1 MSDDLPRLDRYLARR
16 LLEKKQRLDRYPPL
30 PPHLVQR
37 LHDDLRILLTYH
49 SNAIEGNTLTL
60 RETQLV
66 IAHGMTVGGHALREY
81 LEASNH
87 AAALD
92 YLTTLIDRSELIS
105 RADILKLHSL
115 VMDRILSDAGTWRTI
130 PVSIR
135 GTNFVPPPAA
145 QVPRLMRE
153 WLDWVNGGAGQ
164 RYEPIMR
171 AAIAHHGF
179 EAVHPFEDGNGR
191 CGRLLLNLML
201 MRAGYPPA
209 LLLREWHD
217 GYLIALDAANT
228 GNYRPLGNLI
238 GRSVESVLDRYLEVC
253 DQAAATAEYLPL
265 PELAEGTHYRADYL
279 AHLIRKGRLAGK
291 KVNGKWHSTRAALA
305 QYEADLAAGVAPRGR
320 PPRSSASQG

>member
-1 MSDDLPRLDRYLARR
+1 MSDDLPRLDRHLARR
-16 LLEKKQRLDRYPPL
+16 LLEKKQRLDRYRPL
-30 PPHLVQR
+30 PSHLVQR

-66 IAHGMTVGGHALREY
+66 IDHGMTVGGHSLREY

-92 YLTTLIDRSELIS
+92 YLTTLIDRPELIS
-105 RADILKLHSL
+105 RTDILKLHSL
-115 VMDRILSDAGTWRTI
+115 IMDRILSDAGSWRTI

-135 GTNFVPPPAA
+135 GANFVPPPARE
-145 QVPRLMRE
+145 VPRLMRE
-153 WLDWVNGGAGQ
+153 WLDWVNGEEAQ

-191 CGRLLLNLML
+191 SGRLLLNLML
-201 MRAGYPPA
+201 MRDGYPPA
-209 LLLREWHD
+209 LLLREWRD
-217 GYLIALDAANT
+217 GYLIALDAANS

-253 DQAAATAEYLPL
+253 DQEAASAEYLPL
-265 PELAEGTHYRADYL
+265 AELVESTPYSADYL

-291 KVNGKWHSTRAALA
+291 KVNGKWHSTQAALA
-305 QYEADLAAGVAPRGR
+305 QYEADVAAGIAPRGR
-320 PPRSSASQG
+320 PSRSTASQ

>member
-1 MSDDLPRLDRYLARR
+1 MSDDVPRLDRHLARR
-16 LLEKKQRLDRYPPL
+16 LLEKKQRLDRYRPL
-30 PPHLVQR
+30 PPHLVRR

-60 RETQLV
+60 RETQMV
-66 IAHGMTVGGHALREY
+66 IDHGMTVGGHPLREY

-92 YLTTLIDRSELIS
+92 YLTILLDKTVPIG
-105 RADILKLHSL
+105 RADMLKFHSL
-115 VMDRILSDAGTWRTI
+115 VMDRILSDAGSWRSI

-135 GTNFVPPPAA
+135 GANFVPPPAR
-145 QVPRLMRE
+145 QVPGLMRD
-153 WLDWVNGGAGQ
+153 WISWVNGDDAQ

-201 MRAGYPPA
+201 MRDGYPPA
-209 LLLREWHD
+209 LLLREWRD
-217 GYLIALDAANT
+217 GYLIALDTANA

-238 GRSVESVLDRYLEVC
+238 GRSVESVLDRYLEAC
-253 DQAAATAEYLPL
+253 DQEAADAEYLPL
-265 PELAEGTHYRADYL
+265 AELAAGTPYAADYL

-291 KVNGKWHSTRAALA
+291 KVNRTWHSTRAALA
-305 QYEADLAAGVAPRGR
+305 QYESDVAAGLAPRGR
-320 PPRSSASQG
+320 PPRSSTAQG

>member
-1 MSDDLPRLDRYLARR
+1 MSDDLPRLDRHLARR
-16 LLEKKQRLDRYPPL
+16 LLEKKQRLDRYRPL
-30 PPHLVQR
+30 PPHLVHR

-66 IAHGMTVGGHALREY
+66 IDHGMTVGGHALREY

-92 YLTTLIDRSELIS
+92 YLTTLIDKPEPIS

-115 VMDRILSDAGTWRTI
+115 VMDRILSDAGSWRAI

-135 GTNFVPPPAA
+135 GANFVPPPAR
-145 QVPRLMRE
+145 QVPRLMQE
-153 WLDWVNGGAGQ
+153 WLDWVNGAEAQ

-201 MRAGYPPA
+201 MRDGYPPA
-209 LLLREWHD
+209 LLLREWRD
-217 GYLIALDAANT
+217 GYLIALDAANS

-253 DQAAATAEYLPL
+253 DQEAASAEYLPL
-265 PELAEGTHYRADYL
+265 AELAEGTPYQADYL

-291 KVNGKWHSTRAALA
+291 KVNRTWHSTRAALA
-305 QYEADLAAGVAPRGR
+305 QYEADVAAGLAPRGR
-320 PPRSSASQG
+320 PSRSSTS

>member
-1 MSDDLPRLDRYLARR
+1 MHDDLPRLDRHLARR
-16 LLEKKQRLDRYPPL
+16 LLEKKQRLDRYRPL
-30 PPHLVQR
+30 PSHLVQR

-66 IAHGMTVGGHALREY
+66 IDHGMTVGGHSLREY

-92 YLTTLIDRSELIS
+92 YLTTLIDTPEPIS
-105 RADILKLHSL
+105 SADILKLHSL
-115 VMDRILSDAGTWRTI
+115 VMSRILSDAGSWRAI

-135 GTNFVPPPAA
+135 GANFIPPPAA
-145 QVPRLMRE
+145 QVPQLMRD
-153 WLDWVNGGAGQ
+153 WVDWVNSEEAQ
-164 RYEPIMR
+164 RYEPVMR

-209 LLLREWHD
+209 LLLRDWRD

-253 DQAAATAEYLPL
+253 DQEAAHAEYLSL
-265 PELAEGTHYRADYL
+265 AELADGTPYQADYL

-291 KVNGKWHSTRAALA
+291 KVNRVWHSTRAALA
-305 QYEADLAAGVAPRGR
+305 QYEADVAAGLAPRGR
-320 PPRSSASQG
+320 PPRSSTSRG